1 MNLRCIFSRSLCYF
15 TPCVNEK
22 QVNFVK
28 AWTPDHHNNNSCI
41 IKKIKCEKRSIM
53 FQKKKGEKDW
63 GPWVIFH
70 QYGTLIKK
78 KFIQSLHLFLCFR
91 VFHVF
96 LNNIKYFSF
105 SLSFPEVKNG
115 DRQCDGRNTQF
126 WVCRRKVS
134 RLFLFFCAKW
144 EKPYTCIMHGGFFVV
159 YLEHLHNATDKKH
172 VNVLHD
178 SVTQWLSNKF
188 LFFQWLLTL
197 EKSFPLITYWLAI
210 FFDEK
215 TVFCFTV
222 VGKIMQHFP
231 PNYNH
236 WSKLGW

>member
-134 RLFLFFCAKW
+134 RLFLFFLCKMG
-144 EKPYTCIMHGGFFVV
+144 KT
-159 YLEHLHNATDKKH
+159 LHLHHARRFLCRVFRTP
-172 VNVLHD
+172 
-178 SVTQWLSNKF
+178 TQCHWQKTCKCLTWLSDTVPFKQVSLLPMITNTWKEFSTYNILISYFFWWENSF
-188 LFFQWLLTL
+188 LFHSCGQNYATL
-197 EKSFPLITYWLAI
+197 
-210 FFDEK
+210 
-215 TVFCFTV
+215 
-222 VGKIMQHFP
+222 P
-231 PNYNH
+231 P
-236 WSKLGW
+236 

>member
-1 MNLRCIFSRSLCYF
+1 MW
-15 TPCVNEK
+15 K
-22 QVNFVK
+22 K
-28 AWTPDHHNNNSCI
+28 KHNVS
-41 IKKIKCEKRSIM
+41 K
-53 FQKKKGEKDW
+53 KKKGEKDW

-178 SVTQWLSNKF
+178 SVTQCLSNKF

>member
-178 SVTQWLSNKF
+178 SVTQCLSNKF

-210 FFDEK
+210 FLMRKQFFVSQLWAKLCNTSPLITITD
-215 TVFCFTV
+215 
-222 VGKIMQHFP
+222 
-231 PNYNH
+231 PN
-236 WSKLGW
+236 

>member
-22 QVNFVK
+22 QINFVK

-41 IKKIKCEKRSIM
+41 IKKIKYEKRSIM
-53 FQKKKGEKDW
+53 FQKKRWEGL
-63 GPWVIFH
+63 GPLGDLPSIWH
-70 QYGTLIKK
+70 SYKK
-78 KFIQSLHLFLCFR
+78 KFIQSLHLFSCFR

-96 LNNIKYFSF
+96 LNDIKYFSF

-144 EKPYTCIMHGGFFVV
+144 EKPYTYIMHGGFFVV

-178 SVTQWLSNKF
+178 SVTQCLSNKF

-197 EKSFPLITYWLAI
+197 EKRFPLITYWLAI
-210 FFDEK
+210 FLMRKQFFVSQLWAKLCNTSPLITITD
-215 TVFCFTV
+215 
-222 VGKIMQHFP
+222 
-231 PNYNH
+231 PN
-236 WSKLGW
+236 

>member
-1 MNLRCIFSRSLCYF
+1 
-15 TPCVNEK
+15 
-22 QVNFVK
+22 
-28 AWTPDHHNNNSCI
+28 
-41 IKKIKCEKRSIM
+41 M
-53 FQKKKGEKDW
+53 FQKKKRWEGL
-63 GPWVIFH
+63 GPLGDLPSIWH
-70 QYGTLIKK
+70 SYKK

-210 FFDEK
+210 FLMRKQFFVSQLWAKLCNTSPLITITD
-215 TVFCFTV
+215 
-222 VGKIMQHFP
+222 
-231 PNYNH
+231 PN
-236 WSKLGW
+236 

>member
-1 MNLRCIFSRSLCYF
+1 MW
-15 TPCVNEK
+15 K
-22 QVNFVK
+22 K
-28 AWTPDHHNNNSCI
+28 KHNVS
-41 IKKIKCEKRSIM
+41 KEKRWE
-53 FQKKKGEKDW
+53 GL
-63 GPWVIFH
+63 GPL
-70 QYGTLIKK
+70 GDLPLIWHSYKK
-78 KFIQSLHLFLCFR
+78 KFIQSLHLFLCFH
-91 VFHVF
+91 VFHVFF

-159 YLEHLHNATDKKH
+159 YLEHLHNATDKK
-172 VNVLHD
+172 
-178 SVTQWLSNKF
+178 TCKCPTWLSDTVPFK
-188 LFFQWLLTL
+188 QVSLLPMITNTWK
-197 EKSFPLITYWLAI
+197 EFSTYNILISY

-236 WSKLGW
+236 WADSQLNEMHETCCNQWVSDVYIASNVPYCATSKKIIMD

>member
-1 MNLRCIFSRSLCYF
+1 
-15 TPCVNEK
+15 
-22 QVNFVK
+22 
-28 AWTPDHHNNNSCI
+28 
-41 IKKIKCEKRSIM
+41 M

-178 SVTQWLSNKF
+178 SVTQCLSNKF

-210 FFDEK
+210 FLMRKQFFVSQLWAK
-215 TVFCFTV
+215 LCNT
-222 VGKIMQHFP
+222 FP
-231 PNYNH
+231 LITTTDPN
-236 WSKLGW
+236 

>member
-1 MNLRCIFSRSLCYF
+1 MNLRCISSRSLCYF

-22 QVNFVK
+22 QINFVK

-53 FQKKKGEKDW
+53 FQKKKRWEGL
-63 GPWVIFH
+63 GPL
-70 QYGTLIKK
+70 GDLPLIWHSYKK
-78 KFIQSLHLFLCFR
+78 SLYNHCTYFR

-144 EKPYTCIMHGGFFVV
+144 EKPYTCIMHRGFFVV

-178 SVTQWLSNKF
+178 SVTQCLSNKF

-210 FFDEK
+210 FLMRKQFFVSQLWAKLCNTSPLITITD
-215 TVFCFTV
+215 
-222 VGKIMQHFP
+222 
-231 PNYNH
+231 PN
-236 WSKLGW
+236 

>member
-1 MNLRCIFSRSLCYF
+1 MGPLGDL
-15 TPCVNEK
+15 P
-22 QVNFVK
+22 
-28 AWTPDHHNNNSCI
+28 
-41 IKKIKCEKRSIM
+41 SI
-53 FQKKKGEKDW
+53 W
-63 GPWVIFH
+63 H
-70 QYGTLIKK
+70 SYKK

-178 SVTQWLSNKF
+178 SVTQCLSNKF